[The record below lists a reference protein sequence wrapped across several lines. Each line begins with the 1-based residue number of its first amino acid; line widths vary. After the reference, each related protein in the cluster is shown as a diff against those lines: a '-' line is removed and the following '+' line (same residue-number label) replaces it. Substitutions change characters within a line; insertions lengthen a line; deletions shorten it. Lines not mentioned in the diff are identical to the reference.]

1 MKVVGPAGEMPWEF
15 CGRVTYTLAG
25 RNQSGNRNIPF
36 SQFCSF
42 PPSLQEISQFAGS
55 REIGEVGG
63 KGLLNTETP
72 HSAQAV
78 LELWEAEAGGD
89 PGDCILHPSHGIS
102 AWLCWVLGGLD
113 LFSGPVQPL
122 SCSPQLLLCSS
133 SKSWAPAGWEA
144 GMRVGGVHHQIQKNS
159 FSPSFATSSS
169 KTDPCAQHFAQDG
182 DHNFCFGVWI
192 GGFYIFI
199 LFKLTHMAPESSP

>member
-122 SCSPQLLLCSS
+122 SCSPQLLQAGRQGWGWVVFTTR
-133 SKSWAPAGWEA
+133 SKKTVIHLHLQQVLQ
-144 GMRVGGVHHQIQKNS
+144 RLTLVHNILRRME
-159 FSPSFATSSS
+159 T
-169 KTDPCAQHFAQDG
+169 
-182 DHNFCFGVWI
+182 I
-192 GGFYIFI
+192 IFVLECGLKAFI
-199 LFKLTHMAPESSP
+199 FLYFFN